1 MTEQIPEIHVLLM
14 QVESRFGN
22 VAKAT
27 DFDELSEDIE
37 SATSELL
44 SASTLKRL
52 WGYVNYMSSPRTY
65 TLDVL
70 SRYIGFQDF
79 GAFCARIHQSEEFVS
94 GFLSEDSLVAES
106 LAPGDRVRI
115 GWNPDRLVTL
125 VYKGDNRFE
134 VVEVHRS
141 SLLVGDRFVLPA
153 IVKGYPAYIPHIE
166 RDGILTPMYVA
177 GFKDGITLI
186 KKLQ

>member
-1 MTEQIPEIHVLLM
+1 MSEQIPEIHVLLM

-22 VAKAT
+22 LAKSA
-27 DFDELSEDIE
+27 DFENLSDDIE
-37 SATSELL
+37 NSTSELL

-70 SRYIGFQDF
+70 SRYIGYQSFNS
-79 GAFCARIHQSEEFVS
+79 FCEQIHETSEFVS
-94 GFLSEDSLVAES
+94 GFLSEDSLVAEN
-106 LAPGDRVRI
+106 LQPGDRVRI

-125 VYKGDNRFE
+125 LYKGENRFRVE
-134 VVEVHRS
+134 EVHNA
-141 SLLVGDRFVLPA
+141 SLLVGDEFVLPA

-166 RDGILTPMYVA
+166 RDGKLTPMYVA
-177 GFKDGITLI
+177 GYRDGITLI
-186 KKLQ
+186 KKL

>member
-1 MTEQIPEIHVLLM
+1 MIDQKPEIHVLLM

-27 DFDELSEDIE
+27 DFDDLSEDIE

-52 WGYVNYMSSPRTY
+52 WGYVNYMSNPRTY

-70 SRYIGFQDF
+70 SRYVGFQNFD
-79 GAFCARIHQSEEFVS
+79 AFCSQIHQSEEFVS
-94 GFLSEDSLVAES
+94 GFLSEDSLVAET
-106 LAPGDRVRI
+106 LTPGERVRI

-125 VYKGDNRFE
+125 EYKGDNRFE
-134 VVEVHRS
+134 VVEVHKS
-141 SLLVGDRFVLPA
+141 SLLVGDQFVLPA
-153 IVKGYPAYIPHIE
+153 IVKGYPVYIPHIE
-166 RDGILTPMYVA
+166 RGGILTPMYVA
-177 GFKDGITLI
+177 GYKDGITLI
-186 KKLQ
+186 KKL

>member
-1 MTEQIPEIHVLLM
+1 MIDQKPEIHVLLM

-27 DFDELSEDIE
+27 DFDDLSVDIE

-70 SRYIGFQDF
+70 SRYVGFQNFDS
-79 GAFCARIHQSEEFVS
+79 FCSQIHQSEEFVS
-94 GFLSEDSLVAES
+94 GFLSEDSLVAET
-106 LAPGDRVRI
+106 LTPGERVRI

-125 VYKGDNRFE
+125 EYKGDNRFE
-134 VVEVHRS
+134 VVEVHKS
-141 SLLVGDRFVLPA
+141 SLLVGDQFVLPA
-153 IVKGYPAYIPHIE
+153 IVKGYPVYIPHIE

-177 GFKDGITLI
+177 GYKDGITLI
-186 KKLQ
+186 KKL

>member
-115 GWNPDRLVTL
+115 GWNPDRL
-125 VYKGDNRFE
+125 E
-134 VVEVHRS
+134 VVEVHHS

>member
-1 MTEQIPEIHVLLM
+1 MSEQIPEIYVLLM

-22 VAKAT
+22 VARST
-27 DFDELSEDIE
+27 DFENLAEDIAQ
-37 SATSELL
+37 STSEQL

-70 SRYIGFQDF
+70 SRYIGYASF
-79 GAFCARIHQSEEFVS
+79 GSFCEQIHETEEFVS
-94 GFLSEDSLVAES
+94 GFLSEDSLVAEN
-106 LAPGDRVRI
+106 LKPGDRVRI

-125 VYKGDNRFE
+125 LYKGDNRFE
-134 VVEVHRS
+134 VTEVQNS
-141 SLLVGDRFVLPA
+141 SLLVGDQFVLPA

-166 RDGILTPMYVA
+166 RDGKLTPMYVA
-177 GFKDGITLI
+177 GYRDGITLI
-186 KKLQ
+186 KKL